1 MKSAFKNYGE
11 GIMLIKDFE
20 YFISDKFTKEKLE
33 MVKGKNEYGFTNLG
47 KEEILLVTVLT

>member
-1 MKSAFKNYGE
+1 
-11 GIMLIKDFE
+11 MLIKDFE